1 MGDEDDDPVTAAPPD
16 ARLDT
21 HARVRRPVPRG
32 LDRDGDALIPVDATV
47 LAVEKADSLIA
58 ADAQLTGAST
68 ALPSLVD
75 EKERRVTDAS
85 DPTVSAAS
93 A

>member
-1 MGDEDDDPVTAAPPD
+1 M
-16 ARLDT
+16 
-21 HARVRRPVPRG
+21 
-32 LDRDGDALIPVDATV
+32 DATV

-85 DPTVSAAS
+85 DPTVSAPPA
-93 A
+93 